1 MDASS
6 QGRPRTEPR
15 ERPAASTP
23 GKALS
28 REALLAGAARRW
40 LARTIHCFD
49 EIDSTNRLALELAA
63 QGEAHGSAVIAEA
76 QSAGRGRLGRS
87 FHSPPG
93 TNLYVSLVLRPQAA
107 AAGLATLPLA
117 AGVAVAEAV
126 ADELGDAQRVA
137 LKWPNDVL
145 VDGRKLSGLLLERVG
160 TSAAGA
166 VILGI
171 GVNLNVDPESF
182 PAEFRE
188 RATSLGA
195 AAGRPIDRARFASAL
210 FDRLEGVLDLHD
222 ARGFEALRERFE
234 ALFRMQG
241 AHVRVADAAGAVR
254 EGRVAGVGA
263 DGSLRLATASGE
275 ERVFAGDVSVVKEAL
290 P

>member
-15 ERPAASTP
+15 TRLVASAP
-23 GKALS
+23 GSALS
-28 REALLAGAARRW
+28 REALLAGAQRSW
-40 LARTIHCFD
+40 LARAIHCF
-49 EIDSTNRLALELAA
+49 EELDSTNRLALELAA
-63 QGEAHGSAVIAEA
+63 RGEPHGSAVIAEA

-87 FHSPPG
+87 FHSPKG
-93 TNLYVSLVLRPQAA
+93 SNLYVSLVLRPRAPAA
-107 AAGLATLPLA
+107 ALATLPLA

-126 ADELGDAQRVA
+126 AAELGHAARVA

-160 TSAAGA
+160 ASAAGA

-171 GVNLNVDPESF
+171 GVNLNVDPASF

-188 RATSLGA
+188 RATSLAA

-241 AHVRVADAAGAVR
+241 ARVRVADAAGSVR
-254 EGRVAGVGA
+254 EGCVVGVGA

-275 ERVFAGDVSVVKEAL
+275 ERVFAGDVSVVKEPL